1 VEHTFK
7 NEITINEDTNE
18 LSSEAKQEIKLHL
31 LKLIKGKGFS
41 VAEAKD
47 RVINNGAFSG
57 YETDIES
64 VAREIKGTN

>member
-1 VEHTFK
+1 
-7 NEITINEDTNE
+7 
-18 LSSEAKQEIKLHL
+18 
-31 LKLIKGKGFS
+31 LIKGKGFS